1 MPQKCISRNIKVI
14 QSISKL
20 IKECN
25 YYNHK
30 RTLLIKN
37 KRKKRLAVK
46 RKQTM
51 TGNND
56 KQANVILVNDLDMQG
71 NTWQH

>member
-1 MPQKCISRNIKVI
+1 V
-14 QSISKL
+14 
-20 IKECN
+20 KE
-25 YYNHK
+25 
-30 RTLLIKN
+30 RSLLIKN